1 MRRIFLGILFL
12 FTFSLSYAQTYS
24 IIDGRAIRF
33 FKEAEELTLSRQYDQ
48 AIKKYQDAIDREASF
63 LEAYVKMSQLLITQG
78 KLEEAKSVAEAGKKR
93 LAGKNATI
101 KNVADFGWLFS
112 NLYLKTG
119 EFQKAYDEF
128 KAVDSLFEEDFRNT
142 IYYVDMKSKID
153 FLESQLG
160 RSMSIEKEKLE
171 DPLNEF
177 QLQYFPVLTADGE
190 QILFTK
196 RDGTGNFDK
205 EDIFTAFAEPDG
217 SWNKPVSIAQTI
229 NSQYNEGT
237 CSVTADGNILIYTS
251 CDAPDSEGS
260 CDLYIAYKVNGNWQR
275 PTNMGKK
282 VNSRSWDS
290 QPSLSADGRILFF
303 SSNRRGGYGGN
314 DIWYSVRQ
322 NDGSWSDAKNLG
334 NAVNTAKDEI
344 SPFMFFNNE
353 ILFFASDGHQG
364 FGGMD
369 IFLSRVKGGEFSS
382 PENLGLPIND
392 HLDQVALFITAQKDY
407 AYFTE
412 LTSGENG
419 NDRSLL
425 YRFKFPESIY
435 LGENLTV
442 TGGKVF
448 NSKTGEPIDATLS
461 LVSLTN
467 DSTLYQFK
475 ADGKTGDFMMLYPEK
490 SISGLYVEKKGFL
503 PKIYNVERDK
513 LKNVKDLNVE
523 LVPVASGEEFV
534 FENIFFDFDKYALK
548 AESMSSLKRLVKFL
562 QENPNVNIL
571 ITGHTDNVGSP
582 SYNQQLSLQ
591 RAKSVQEYLVKEGMH
606 PARVLVEGK
615 GDKEPVVPNN
625 TAENQALNRRI
636 TVKVL

>member
-12 FTFSLSYAQTYS
+12 CTFSLSYAQTYS
-24 IIDGRAIRF
+24 IIDGRAIRY

-93 LAGKNATI
+93 LAGKNATN
-101 KNVADFGWLFS
+101 KNVADYGWLFS

-128 KAVDSLFEEDFRNT
+128 KAVDSLFDEDFRNT

-322 NDGSWSDAKNLG
+322 NDGSWAEAKNLG

-615 GDKEPVVPNN
+615 GDKEPVVPNT

>member
-1 MRRIFLGILFL
+1 MRRIFIGILFL
-12 FTFSLSYAQTYS
+12 FNLSLAYAQTYS
-24 IIDGRAIRF
+24 IIDGRAIKF
-33 FKEAEELTLSRQYDQ
+33 FKEAEELTLARQYDQ
-48 AIKKYQDAIDREASF
+48 AIKKYQDAINREASF

-78 KLEEAKSVAEAGKKR
+78 KLEEAEEVAEAGKKR
-93 LAGKNATI
+93 LAGKNATS

-112 NLYLKTG
+112 NLYMEKG

-128 KAVDSLFEEDFRNT
+128 QKTDPLFDDDFRKT
-142 IYYVDMKSKID
+142 MYYVQMKSKID
-153 FLESQLG
+153 FLEKQLG
-160 RSMSIEKEKLE
+160 NSMSIEKEKLS
-171 DPLNEF
+171 DPINQF
-177 QLQYFPVLTADGE
+177 PLQYFPVLTADGE

-205 EDIFTAFAEPDG
+205 EDIYTAYSEPDG
-217 SWNKPVSIAQTI
+217 TWNKPVSIAETI

-303 SSNRRGGYGGN
+303 SSNRRGGFGGN

-322 NDGSWSDAKNLG
+322 NDGSWAEAKNLG
-334 NAVNTAKDEI
+334 NIVNTAKDEI

-369 IFLSRVKGGEFSS
+369 IFLSRVKGGDFSA

-425 YRFKFPESIY
+425 YRFKFPEEIY

-490 SISGLYVEKKGFL
+490 SISGLYIEKKGFL

-513 LKNVKDLNVE
+513 LQNVKDLNVE

-534 FENIFFDFDKYALK
+534 FENIFFDFDKFELK

-562 QENPNVNIL
+562 YENPNVNIL
-571 ITGHTDNVGSP
+571 ITGHTDNVGTP

-591 RAKSVQEYLVKEGMH
+591 RAQSVQQYLVKEGMH
-606 PARVLVEGK
+606 PGRVLVEGK
-615 GDKEPVVPNN
+615 GDKEPVVPNT
-625 TAENQALNRRI
+625 TADNQARNRRI
-636 TVKVL
+636 TIKVL